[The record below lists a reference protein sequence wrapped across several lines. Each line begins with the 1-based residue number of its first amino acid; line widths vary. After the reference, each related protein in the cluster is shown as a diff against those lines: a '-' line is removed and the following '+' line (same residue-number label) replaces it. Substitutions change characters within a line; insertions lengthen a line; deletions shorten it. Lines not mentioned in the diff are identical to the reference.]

1 MAFEKIESARWVRV
15 KFCAD
20 KIFELRET
28 ICSKF
33 VSDYGITK
41 ASKKIYRKIKSLRRV
56 FISDRLTIK
65 RLTRKKNKE
74 NECGMFILESEKQV
88 GRKIKSSTES
98 PIIISIFL
106 IRFWIISRSVNEVD
120 EVV

>member
-33 VSDYGITK
+33 D
-41 ASKKIYRKIKSLRRV
+41 SLTTG
-56 FISDRLTIK
+56 LQ
-65 RLTRKKNKE
+65 
-74 NECGMFILESEKQV
+74 KQV
-88 GRKIKSSTES
+88 R
-98 PIIISIFL
+98 
-106 IRFWIISRSVNEVD
+106 RFIVKLRVCEGSLYR
-120 EVV
+120 VV

>member
-28 ICSKF
+28 ICLKF

-56 FISDRLTIK
+56 FISGRLTIK

-74 NECGMFILESEKQV
+74 NECGMFILESEKQI

>member
-33 VSDYGITK
+33 DSLTTGLQK
-41 ASKKIYRKIKSLRRV
+41 QEKIYRKIKSLRRV
-56 FISDRLTIK
+56 FISGRLTIK